1 LLPLWLFFPVYPG
14 WENTMTLPTNKND
27 LANLRIANFCS
38 IKLSLNNVL
47 NFDSHNLQLTLQE
60 IRKYADLPYAYI
72 LSKEQIKFVVDLLS
86 ELKSIRSTCYPH
98 ALFLIRAAESNFEE
112 LDPEELELDIIELDT
127 INTDIVTNKIN
138 TYAHSKFVF
147 DDSKLK
153 FENNRILP
161 KMVDVIIVG
170 AGVTG
175 LYAANKLLEN
185 KISFC
190 VVDKRNI
197 SGGIWSLYA
206 NSTSQVN
213 TSEGAYRIIDKKAR
227 SNRDHSTTREILEDI
242 AHLSRKISDN
252 LFLNTEVDRINKND
266 NLYQINITRNQEKH
280 MIKSKGVILAIND
293 RVGTPR
299 KIDWENQNKYQ
310 GKIISGLSNA
320 ANEFDW
326 KNKKVAII
334 GMGAFAVENA
344 RTALEG
350 GARHVTVVCR
360 RHGTVCPKIIDYLN
374 FTTPYDENF
383 KHDKKSNMR
392 NMLLWKKLYDQ
403 SGATQPECW
412 MGKIKHDGHTIS
424 VSDIWFI
431 GHYLKKIETLAGTI
445 TGMYE
450 DGVIVD
456 NQHRIEA
463 DVVVICVGFYRNAL
477 NVKAICDYK
486 KMYNNNCLDKDL
498 MYLADAYIDD
508 DAFNSLFG
516 SSVLEMAKFYLDVYV
531 YFFNNN
537 DYYSMI
543 ESDGIETIS
552 IEDRKWSHYIA
563 GAATLMKHYPD
574 IYETARKQVSERT
587 NNFIEAHDL
596 ETYIFANKREWID
609 THSLLAGKPMNAE
622 ECLPYL
628 FQKLIDRKIDI

>member
-1 LLPLWLFFPVYPG
+1 
-14 WENTMTLPTNKND
+14 
-27 LANLRIANFCS
+27 
-38 IKLSLNNVL
+38 
-47 NFDSHNLQLTLQE
+47 
-60 IRKYADLPYAYI
+60 
-72 LSKEQIKFVVDLLS
+72 
-86 ELKSIRSTCYPH
+86 
-98 ALFLIRAAESNFEE
+98 
-112 LDPEELELDIIELDT
+112 
-127 INTDIVTNKIN
+127 
-138 TYAHSKFVF
+138 
-147 DDSKLK
+147 
-153 FENNRILP
+153 
-161 KMVDVIIVG
+161 MV
-170 AGVTG
+170 
-175 LYAANKLLEN
+175 
-185 KISFC
+185 
-190 VVDKRNI
+190 
-197 SGGIWSLYA
+197 
-206 NSTSQVN
+206 
-213 TSEGAYRIIDKKAR
+213 
-227 SNRDHSTTREILEDI
+227 
-242 AHLSRKISDN
+242 
-252 LFLNTEVDRINKND
+252 
-266 NLYQINITRNQEKH
+266 
-280 MIKSKGVILAIND
+280 KSKGVILAIND
-293 RVGTPR
+293 RVGTQR
-299 KIDWENQNKYQ
+299 KIEWENQNNLQ
-310 GKIISGLSNA
+310 GKIISGISNA
-320 ANEFDW
+320 ANDFNW

-334 GMGAFAVENA
+334 GMGAFAVENT

-424 VSDIWFI
+424 VSDVWFI
-431 GHYLKKIETLAGTI
+431 GHYLKKIETIAGTI

-456 NQHRIEA
+456 NQQRIDA
-463 DVVVICVGFYRNAL
+463 DVVVSCVGFYRNAL
-477 NVKAICDYK
+477 NVKEICDYK
-486 KMYNNNCLDKDL
+486 KMYNNNYVDKDL

-516 SSVLEMAKFYLDVYV
+516 SSVLEMAKFYMDVYV

-543 ESDGIETIS
+543 ESDGIEKIS

-587 NNFIEAHDL
+587 NNFSEAHDL

-609 THSLLAGKPMNAE
+609 THSLLAGKPMKAD

-628 FQKLIDRKIDI
+628 FQKLIDKKI

>member
-1 LLPLWLFFPVYPG
+1 
-14 WENTMTLPTNKND
+14 MTLPISSNPISNI
-27 LANLRIANFCS
+27 RIANFCN
-38 IKLSLNNVL
+38 IKLSLSNVL
-47 NFDSHNLQLTLQE
+47 NLDTRNIQLNLQE
-60 IRKYADLPYAYI
+60 IRKYADRPYVYL
-72 LSKEQIKFVVDLLS
+72 LSKEQMKYVVELLS

-98 ALFLIRAAESNFEE
+98 ALFLMNGSESDFEE
-112 LDPEELELDIIELDT
+112 LDPVVLGVDIIELDT
-127 INTDIVTNKIN
+127 ANADIINNKIN
-138 TYAHSKFVF
+138 TYAQAKFDF
-147 DDSKLK
+147 DYSKLK
-153 FENNRILP
+153 FANPSMLP
-161 KMVDVIIVG
+161 KMVDVLIVG

-175 LYAANKLLEN
+175 LYAANRLLEN

-190 VVDKRNI
+190 VVEKRDMI
-197 SGGIWSLYA
+197 GGIWSLYA
-206 NSTSQVN
+206 NSSSQVN
-213 TSEGAYRIIDKKAR
+213 TSEGAYRLIDPKIR

-242 AHLSRKISDN
+242 TDLSSNISDH
-252 LFLNTEVDRINKND
+252 LFLNTEVDRIIKID
-266 NLYQINITRNQEKH
+266 DFYQIKITRNQEKH
-280 MIKSKGVILAIND
+280 MVKSKGVILAIND

-299 KIDWENQNKYQ
+299 EIDWENQNNYQ
-310 GKIISGLSNA
+310 GKIISGISNA
-320 ANEFDW
+320 VNDFDW
-326 KNKKVAII
+326 KNKKVVVI

-374 FTTPYDENF
+374 FTSPYDENF

-431 GHYLKKIETLAGTI
+431 GHYLKKLETIAGTI

-450 DGVIVD
+450 EGVIVD
-456 NQHRIEA
+456 NQHRIDA
-463 DVVVICVGFYRNAL
+463 DVVVNCVGFYRNAL
-477 NVKAICDYK
+477 TVKELFDYK
-486 KMYNNNCLDKDL
+486 KMYNNNYVDKDL
-498 MYLADAYIDD
+498 MYLADAHIDD

-516 SSVLEMAKFYLDVYV
+516 SSVLEMAKFYLDVYI

-537 DYYSMI
+537 DYYAMI

-552 IEDRKWSHYIA
+552 IEDRKWSDYIA
-563 GAATLMKHYPD
+563 AAASLMKHYPD
-574 IYETARKQVSERT
+574 IYEAARKQVSERT
-587 NNFIEAHDL
+587 NNFMEAHDL
-596 ETYIFANKREWID
+596 STYIFANKREWID
-609 THSLLAGKPMNAE
+609 THSLLAGRSMKAE

-628 FQKLIDRKIDI
+628 FQKLIDKKI

>member
-1 LLPLWLFFPVYPG
+1 
-14 WENTMTLPTNKND
+14 MTINKND
-27 LANLRIANFCS
+27 LANIRIANFCNNT
-38 IKLSLNNVL
+38 LSLNNVL
-47 NFDSHNLQLTLQE
+47 TPDTHNIQLTLQE
-60 IRKYADLPYAYI
+60 IRKYADLPYVYI
-72 LSKEQIKFVVDLLS
+72 SSVAQISFIVDLLS

-98 ALFLIRAAESNFEE
+98 ALFLISSSESNFEE
-112 LDPEELELDIIELDT
+112 LDPDELEVDIIELDT
-127 INTDIVTNKIN
+127 IDADLVAAKI
-138 TYAHSKFVF
+138 TAYARSKFVF
-147 DDSKLK
+147 DYSKLN
-153 FENNRILP
+153 FVNNRMLP
-161 KMVDVIIVG
+161 EMVDVVIVG

-175 LYAANKLLEN
+175 LYAAKRLLEN

-190 VVDKRNI
+190 VVDKRDMT
-197 SGGIWSLYA
+197 GGIWSLYA

-213 TSEGAYRIIDKKAR
+213 TSEGAYRLIDKKTR
-227 SNRDHSTTREILEDI
+227 SNRDHSTAREILEDI
-242 AHLSRKISDN
+242 SHLSRTIADN
-252 LFLNTEVDRINKND
+252 IFLNSAVDRIDKFD
-266 NLYQINITRNQEKH
+266 NLYQINITRDQEKH
-280 MIKSKGVILAIND
+280 MVKSKGVILAIND

-299 KIDWENQNKYQ
+299 KIDWQNQDKYQ
-310 GKIISGLSNA
+310 GSIISGTSNVA
-320 ANEFDW
+320 DDFDW

-374 FTTPYDENF
+374 FATPYDDNF

-431 GHYLKKIETLAGTI
+431 GHYLKKIETIAGTI

-450 DGVIVD
+450 NGVIVD
-456 NQHRIEA
+456 NQRRIDA
-463 DVVVICVGFYRNAL
+463 DVVVICVGFYRNAV
-477 NVKAICDYK
+477 NVKDICDYK
-486 KMYNNNCLDKDL
+486 KMYNNNYVDKDL

-516 SSVLEMAKFYLDVYV
+516 SSVLEMAKFYMDVYV
-531 YFFNNN
+531 YFFDNN
-537 DYYSMI
+537 DYYAMI
-543 ESDGIETIS
+543 ESNGIETIS

-574 IYETARKQVSERT
+574 IYEAARKQVSERT
-587 NNFIEAHDL
+587 HNFIEAHDL
-596 ETYIFANKREWID
+596 ETYIFANQREWID
-609 THSLLAGKPMNAE
+609 THSLLAGRPMKAE
-622 ECLPYL
+622 ECLPYV
-628 FQKLIDRKIDI
+628 FQKLIDKQI

>member
-1 LLPLWLFFPVYPG
+1 
-14 WENTMTLPTNKND
+14 
-27 LANLRIANFCS
+27 
-38 IKLSLNNVL
+38 
-47 NFDSHNLQLTLQE
+47 
-60 IRKYADLPYAYI
+60 
-72 LSKEQIKFVVDLLS
+72 
-86 ELKSIRSTCYPH
+86 
-98 ALFLIRAAESNFEE
+98 
-112 LDPEELELDIIELDT
+112 
-127 INTDIVTNKIN
+127 
-138 TYAHSKFVF
+138 
-147 DDSKLK
+147 
-153 FENNRILP
+153 
-161 KMVDVIIVG
+161 
-170 AGVTG
+170 
-175 LYAANKLLEN
+175 
-185 KISFC
+185 
-190 VVDKRNI
+190 VDKRDI
-197 SGGIWSLYA
+197 IGGIWSLYA

-213 TSEGAYRIIDKKAR
+213 TSEGAYRLIEKKIR

-242 AHLSRKISDN
+242 AYLSRNISDN
-252 LFLNTEVDRINKND
+252 LFLNSEVDRINKID
-266 NLYQINITRNQEKH
+266 NLYQISITRNQEKH
-280 MIKSKGVILAIND
+280 MVKSKGVILAIND
-293 RVGTPR
+293 RVGTQR
-299 KIDWENQNKYQ
+299 KIEWENQNNLQ
-310 GKIISGLSNA
+310 GKIISGISNA
-320 ANEFDW
+320 ANDFNW
-326 KNKKVAII
+326 KNKKVVII

-424 VSDIWFI
+424 VSDVWFI
-431 GHYLKKIETLAGTI
+431 GHYLKKIETIAGTI

-456 NQHRIEA
+456 NQQRIDA
-463 DVVVICVGFYRNAL
+463 DVVVSCVGFYRNAL
-477 NVKAICDYK
+477 NVKEICDYK
-486 KMYNNNCLDKDL
+486 KMYNNNYVDKDL

-596 ETYIFANKREWID
+596 ETYIYANKREWID
-609 THSLLAGKPMNAE
+609 THALLAGKPMNAE

-628 FQKLIDRKIDI
+628 FQKLIDKKI

>member
-1 LLPLWLFFPVYPG
+1 
-14 WENTMTLPTNKND
+14 MTLPMNKND
-27 LANLRIANFCS
+27 LANIRIANFCDT
-38 IKLSLNNVL
+38 KLSLNNVL
-47 NFDSHNLQLTLQE
+47 TPDTDNIQLTLQE
-60 IRKYADLPYAYI
+60 IRKFADLPYGYL
-72 LSKEQIKFVVDLLS
+72 LSEEQISFVVDLLS

-98 ALFLIRAAESNFEE
+98 ALFLIRGAASNFDE
-112 LDPEELELDIIELDT
+112 LDPEELEVDIIELDT
-127 INTDIVTNKIN
+127 MDADIVAEKIN
-138 TYAHSKFVF
+138 AYACSKFVF
-147 DDSKLK
+147 DYRKLE
-153 FENNRILP
+153 FVNNRALP
-161 KMVDVIIVG
+161 EMVDVVIVG

-175 LYAANKLLEN
+175 LYAAKRLLEN
-185 KISFC
+185 EISFC
-190 VVDKRNI
+190 VVDKRDI
-197 SGGIWSLYA
+197 TGGIWSLYA

-213 TSEGAYRIIDKKAR
+213 TSEGAYRLIDKKTR

-242 AHLSRKISDN
+242 SDLSRTSADN
-252 LFLNTEVDRINKND
+252 LFLNAEVDRIDKFG
-266 NLYQINITRNQEKH
+266 NLYQINIIRNQEKH
-280 MIKSKGVILAIND
+280 IVKSKGVILAIND

-299 KIDWENQNKYQ
+299 KVDWQNQDKYR
-310 GKIISGLSNA
+310 GSIISGTSNEA
-320 ANEFDW
+320 DDFDW
-326 KNKKVAII
+326 KNKKVVIV

-383 KHDKKSNMR
+383 AHDKKSNMR

-431 GHYLKKIETLAGTI
+431 GHFLKKLATLTGTI

-456 NQHRIEA
+456 NQQRIDA
-463 DVVVICVGFYRNAL
+463 DAVVICVGFYRNAL
-477 NVKAICDYK
+477 NVKEICDYK
-486 KMYNNNCLDKDL
+486 ITSNTNYLDKDL
-498 MYLADAYIDD
+498 MYLADAHIDD

-531 YFFNNN
+531 YFFNNDN
-537 DYYSMI
+537 YYSMI

-563 GAATLMKHYPD
+563 GAAALMKHYPD
-574 IYETARKQVSERT
+574 IYEAAKKQVSERT
-587 NNFIEAHDL
+587 DNFIETHDL
-596 ETYIFANKREWID
+596 ETYIAANKREWLD
-609 THSLLAGKPMNAE
+609 THSLLAGTPMKAE

-628 FQKLIDRKIDI
+628 FQKLIDKKI

>member
-1 LLPLWLFFPVYPG
+1 
-14 WENTMTLPTNKND
+14 M
-27 LANLRIANFCS
+27 
-38 IKLSLNNVL
+38 
-47 NFDSHNLQLTLQE
+47 
-60 IRKYADLPYAYI
+60 
-72 LSKEQIKFVVDLLS
+72 EQIKFVVALLS
-86 ELKSIRSTCYPH
+86 ELKSIRSACYPH
-98 ALFLIRAAESNFEE
+98 ALFLISGSESNFEE
-112 LDPEELELDIIELDT
+112 LDPDELEVDIIELDT
-127 INTDIVTNKIN
+127 INVDIVTNKIT
-138 TYAHSKFVF
+138 TYAHLKFVF
-147 DDSKLK
+147 DYSKLK
-153 FENNRILP
+153 FVNNRMLP

-190 VVDKRNI
+190 VVDKRDI
-197 SGGIWSLYA
+197 IGGIWSLYA
-206 NSTSQVN
+206 NCTSQVN
-213 TSEGAYRIIDKKAR
+213 TSEGAYRIIEKKIR
-227 SNRDHSTTREILEDI
+227 SNRDHSATREILEDI
-242 AHLSRKISDN
+242 AHLSGNISDN
-252 LFLNTEVDRINKND
+252 LFLNTEVDRIKKND

-280 MIKSKGVILAIND
+280 MVKSKGVILAIND

-299 KIDWENQNKYQ
+299 KIDWDNQNNYQ
-310 GKIISGLSNA
+310 GKIISGIANA
-320 ANEFDW
+320 ANDFDW

-334 GMGAFAVENA
+334 GMGAFGVENA

-350 GARHVTVVCR
+350 GACHVTVVCR

-374 FTTPYDENF
+374 FATPYDENF

-431 GHYLKKIETLAGTI
+431 GHYLKKIETIAGTI

-456 NQHRIEA
+456 NQHRIDA
-463 DVVVICVGFYRNAL
+463 DVVVNCVGFYRNAL
-477 NVKAICDYK
+477 NVKEICDYK
-486 KMYNNNCLDKDL
+486 KMYNNNYVDKDL

-516 SSVLEMAKFYLDVYV
+516 SSVLEMAKFYMDVYV

-543 ESDGIETIS
+543 ESDGIEMIS

-563 GAATLMKHYPD
+563 GAAALMKYYPD

-587 NNFIEAHDL
+587 NYFIEAHDL
-596 ETYIFANKREWID
+596 ETYIFANKREWVD
-609 THSLLAGKPMNAE
+609 THSFLAGKPMKLE
-622 ECLPYL
+622 DCLPYV
-628 FQKLIDRKIDI
+628 FQKLIDKKI

>member
-1 LLPLWLFFPVYPG
+1 MALPR
-14 WENTMTLPTNKND
+14 NRNH
-27 LANLRIANFCS
+27 LANIRIANFCS
-38 IKLSLNNVL
+38 IKIALNNVL
-47 NFDSHNLQLTLQE
+47 DLDSDNIQLTLRE
-60 IRKYADLPYAYI
+60 IRKYADLPYVYI
-72 LSKEQIKFVVDLLS
+72 LSKEHIKFVVDLMS

-98 ALFLIRAAESNFEE
+98 ALFLISDSESDFEE
-112 LDPEELELDIIELDT
+112 LDPDELEVDIIELDT
-127 INTDIVTNKIN
+127 IDADIVTHKII

-147 DDSKLK
+147 DYRKLK
-153 FENNRILP
+153 FVNTRMLP
-161 KMVDVIIVG
+161 EMVDVIIVG

-175 LYAANKLLEN
+175 LYAADRLREN

-190 VVDKRNI
+190 VVDKRDI
-197 SGGIWSLYA
+197 IGGIWSLYA

-213 TSEGAYRIIDKKAR
+213 TSEGAYRLIEKKIR

-242 AHLSRKISDN
+242 AYLSRNISDN
-252 LFLNTEVDRINKND
+252 LFLNSEVDRINKID
-266 NLYQINITRNQEKH
+266 NLYQISITRNQEKH
-280 MIKSKGVILAIND
+280 MVKSKGVILAIND
-293 RVGTPR
+293 RVGTQR
-299 KIDWENQNKYQ
+299 KIEWENQNNFQ
-310 GKIISGLSNA
+310 GKIISGISNA
-320 ANEFDW
+320 ANDFNW

-334 GMGAFAVENA
+334 GMGAFAVENT

-424 VSDIWFI
+424 VSDVWFI
-431 GHYLKKIETLAGTI
+431 GHYLKKIETIAGTI

-456 NQHRIEA
+456 NQQRIDA
-463 DVVVICVGFYRNAL
+463 DVVVSCVGFYRNAL
-477 NVKAICDYK
+477 NVKEICDYK
-486 KMYNNNCLDKDL
+486 KMYNNNYVDKDL

-516 SSVLEMAKFYLDVYV
+516 SSVLEMAKFYMDVYV

-543 ESDGIETIS
+543 ESDGIEKIS

-587 NNFIEAHDL
+587 NNFSEAHDL

-609 THSLLAGKPMNAE
+609 THSLLAGKPMKAD

-628 FQKLIDRKIDI
+628 FQKLIDKKI

>member
-1 LLPLWLFFPVYPG
+1 
-14 WENTMTLPTNKND
+14 M
-27 LANLRIANFCS
+27 
-38 IKLSLNNVL
+38 
-47 NFDSHNLQLTLQE
+47 
-60 IRKYADLPYAYI
+60 
-72 LSKEQIKFVVDLLS
+72 S

-98 ALFLIRAAESNFEE
+98 ALFLISDSESDFEE
-112 LDPEELELDIIELDT
+112 LDPDELEVDIIELDT
-127 INTDIVTNKIN
+127 IDADIVTHKII

-147 DDSKLK
+147 DYRKLK
-153 FENNRILP
+153 FVNTRMLP
-161 KMVDVIIVG
+161 EMVDVIIVG

-175 LYAANKLLEN
+175 LYAADRLREN

-190 VVDKRNI
+190 VVDKRDI
-197 SGGIWSLYA
+197 IGGIWSLYA

-213 TSEGAYRIIDKKAR
+213 TSEGAYRLIEKKIR

-242 AHLSRKISDN
+242 AYLSRNISDN
-252 LFLNTEVDRINKND
+252 LFLNSEVDRINKID
-266 NLYQINITRNQEKH
+266 NLYQISITRNQEKH
-280 MIKSKGVILAIND
+280 MVKSKGVILAIND
-293 RVGTPR
+293 RVGTQR
-299 KIDWENQNKYQ
+299 KIEWENQNNFQ
-310 GKIISGLSNA
+310 GKIISGISNA
-320 ANEFDW
+320 ANDFNW
-326 KNKKVAII
+326 KNKKVVII

-424 VSDIWFI
+424 VSDVWFI
-431 GHYLKKIETLAGTI
+431 GHYLKKIETIAGTI

-486 KMYNNNCLDKDL
+486 KMYNNNYLDKDL

-516 SSVLEMAKFYLDVYV
+516 SSVLEMAKFYMDVYV

-543 ESDGIETIS
+543 ESDGIEKIS

-587 NNFIEAHDL
+587 NNFSEAHDL

-609 THSLLAGKPMNAE
+609 THSLLAGKPMKAD

-628 FQKLIDRKIDI
+628 FQKLIDKKI